1 MINRHYTRHDE
12 VFLYLTWFDS
22 IYYYYLCC
30 LNISIWHN
38 ITPIDIWQPRAEGKR
53 GRRSVNLGG
62 GEHCSVFLLFRGV
75 FRLRLGGRGILRRR
89 KQRCRR
95 RRREGAAAEL
105 EGEGAT
111 TAAAR
116 AVGAT
121 QTGKKAA
128 AETEGTGTAATKQNS
143 DRRRGKKLQQNP
155 KRERRGRARPRGCN
169 RSNG

>member
-1 MINRHYTRHDE
+1 M
-12 VFLYLTWFDS
+12 FLYLTWFDS

-38 ITPIDIWQPRAEGKR
+38 ITPIDIWQPRSEGKR

-89 KQRCRR
+89 KQRCR

>member
-22 IYYYYLCC
+22 IYYYLCC

-38 ITPIDIWQPRAEGKR
+38 ITPINIWQPRAEGKR

-89 KQRCRR
+89 KQRC